1 MTQKRAKKPFHLKD
15 SIIYYPSSI
24 ILYLVGSIFASAK
37 TMNGLIRFY

>member
-15 SIIYYPSSI
+15 SI